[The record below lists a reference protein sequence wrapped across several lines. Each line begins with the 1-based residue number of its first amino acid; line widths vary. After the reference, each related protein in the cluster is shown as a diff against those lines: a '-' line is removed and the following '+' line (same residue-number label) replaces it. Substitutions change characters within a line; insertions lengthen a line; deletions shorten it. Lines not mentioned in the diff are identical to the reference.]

1 MLGSEPATVKA
12 NTDIWIEPMLDQM
25 CGFSG
30 EGSVEHDDIID
41 AICQGMLYLSAQGH
55 FHAEPEQR
63 GFPDADEK
71 EEADQRRAVEIAARE
86 KRGRESAYGA

>member
-86 KRGRESAYGA
+86 KRGRESHYGA